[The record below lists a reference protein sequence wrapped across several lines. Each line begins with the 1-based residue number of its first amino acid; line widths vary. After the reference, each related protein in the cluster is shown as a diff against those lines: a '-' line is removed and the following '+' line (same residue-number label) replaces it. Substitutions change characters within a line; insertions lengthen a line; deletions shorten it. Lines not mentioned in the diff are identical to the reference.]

1 MFLSLLLLP
10 KPAPK
15 PIAPESQKSPAAL
28 IEAINT
34 NTSARISQET
44 AAPYSGE
51 IVKPKVEI
59 SVDPKPITAS
69 ELMKKI
75 QYEQKRTQSP
85 EQKANVMLINS
96 KATAIDAI
104 NQAIKA
110 NGATKLTPNE
120 KELLM

>member
-1 MFLSLLLLP
+1 
-10 KPAPK
+10 
-15 PIAPESQKSPAAL
+15 
-28 IEAINT
+28 
-34 NTSARISQET
+34 
-44 AAPYSGE
+44 
-51 IVKPKVEI
+51 
-59 SVDPKPITAS
+59 
-69 ELMKKI
+69 MKKI